1 MDESY
6 IWAISLFFIMAEKKI
21 KNELQS
27 DYRLIGFATS
37 MREYKLCFH
46 LNQILE
52 ADFRKLKDLTFETS
66 DRSRKMEFSVLSSS
80 GNEQK
85 NDYIVFANKNLGD
98 VLLPEIVQFDY
109 VMKVS
114 GKISAEEISEQLE
127 VIGQLPDMM
136 LCKEIEL
143 KKIKNK
149 ERLEYEEEK
158 VTQKLMRV
166 KKRLI

>member
-1 MDESY
+1 
-6 IWAISLFFIMAEKKI
+6 
-21 KNELQS
+21 
-27 DYRLIGFATS
+27 
-37 MREYKLCFH
+37 
-46 LNQILE
+46 
-52 ADFRKLKDLTFETS
+52 
-66 DRSRKMEFSVLSSS
+66 MEFSVLSSS

>member
-1 MDESY
+1 
-6 IWAISLFFIMAEKKI
+6 MAEKKI

-37 MREYKLCFH
+37 MHEYKLCFH
-46 LNQILE
+46 LNKILE

-66 DRSRKMEFSVLSSS
+66 DRSRKMEFSVLISS

-85 NDYIVFANKNLGD
+85 NDYIVFSNKNLGD

-114 GKISAEEISEQLE
+114 GKISDEEISEQLE